1 MATHSIIL
9 AWEISWTKEP
19 GRLQSMVLQSW
30 TQLSDS
36 TTTMLQYY
44 LELQYYLPLLFRRH
58 RYSGEAMSMVGRKK
72 DITPRLTLYQEM
84 LFLPAARPCCSDWTF
99 SFLVSTPPPP
109 PNCSSFCLSLTFQ
122 FFQTYLYILLTC
134 HLGCLQMQAPKLA
147 V

>member
-1 MATHSIIL
+1 MAQMVKNPPVNTEDKVSIPGSGRSPGEGNATHSIIL
-9 AWEISWTKEP
+9 AWEISWTKKP

-99 SFLVSTPPPP
+99 SFLVSAPPPHH
-109 PNCSSFCLSLTFQ
+109 Q
-122 FFQTYLYILLTC
+122 I
-134 HLGCLQMQAPKLA
+134 APHS
-147 V
+147 VFH